1 MDIINSNKREC
12 HNMSLKEI
20 FSIGGGSLLIIMSL
34 IQVAPVKLNPWSA
47 LLRWFGNQINGDL
60 KRDVAEMRRDVKCTK
75 LEIETIRNEQRENH
89 AKDCRVR
96 ILRFSDEIYLGQNH
110 SQEHF
115 KQILGDITH
124 YEKYC
129 MMHPEFENSIAVAAI
144 EQIKESYN
152 TRLRKHDF
160 LK

>member
-1 MDIINSNKREC
+1 MT
-12 HNMSLKEI
+12 MKEI
-20 FSIGGGSLLIIMSL
+20 LYGGGGGLLVLLTL
-34 IQVAPVKLNPWSA
+34 IQIAPVKLNPWSA
-47 LLRWFGNQINGDL
+47 MLGWLGRQVNKDLLSQ
-60 KRDVAEMRRDVKCTK
+60 VTAMRT
-75 LEIETIRNEQRENH
+75 EIDTIRDENREIH

-96 ILRFSDEIYLGQNH
+96 ILRFSDEIYLGQPH

-129 MMHPEFENSIAVAAI
+129 DAHPEFENQIAVAAI
-144 EQIKESYN
+144 AQIKESYN
-152 TRLRKHDF
+152 DRLRKHDF

>member
-1 MDIINSNKREC
+1 MTI
-12 HNMSLKEI
+12 KEI
-20 FSIGGGSLLIIMSL
+20 IYGSGGALLLIMSL
-34 IQVAPVKLNPWSA
+34 LQVSKININPWTA
-47 LLRWFGNQINGDL
+47 IFGWIGKQLNHEVL
-60 KRDVAEMRRDVKCTK
+60 KKVSV
-75 LEIETIRNEQRENH
+75 LEKNMETMQTELDTIRDENREIH

-115 KQILGDITH
+115 KQVLGDITH
-124 YEKYC
+124 YENYC
-129 MMHPEFENSIAVAAI
+129 DHHPEFENQIAVAAI
-144 EQIKESYN
+144 EQIKDTYN

>member
-1 MDIINSNKREC
+1 MT
-12 HNMSLKEI
+12 MKEI
-20 FSIGGGSLLIIMSL
+20 LYGGGGGLLVLLTL
-34 IQVAPVKLNPWSA
+34 IQIAPVKLNPWSA
-47 LLRWFGNQINGDL
+47 MLGWLGRQVNKDLLSQ
-60 KRDVAEMRRDVKCTK
+60 VKAMKT
-75 LEIETIRNEQRENH
+75 EIDTIRDENREIH

-96 ILRFSDEIYLGQNH
+96 ILRFSDEIYLGQPH

-129 MMHPEFENSIAVAAI
+129 DAHPKFENQIAVAAI
-144 EQIKESYN
+144 AQIKDSYN
-152 TRLRKHDF
+152 DRLRKHDF

>member
-1 MDIINSNKREC
+1 MT
-12 HNMSLKEI
+12 LKEI
-20 FSIGGGSLLIIMSL
+20 FYGGGGGLLILLTL
-34 IQVAPVKLNPWSA
+34 IQISPIKVNPWSA
-47 LLRWFGNQINGDL
+47 ILEWLGKQTNKAML
-60 KRDVAEMRRDVKCTK
+60 SKMETLERDMKTVKKEVA
-75 LEIETIRNEQRENH
+75 TIRDENRETH

-96 ILRFSDEIYLGQNH
+96 ILRFSDEIYLGQPH

-129 MMHPEFENSIAVAAI
+129 DAHPEFENQIAVAAI
-144 EQIKESYN
+144 AQIKESYN
-152 TRLRKHDF
+152 DRLRKHDF

>member
-1 MDIINSNKREC
+1 MT
-12 HNMSLKEI
+12 MKEI
-20 FSIGGGSLLIIMSL
+20 LYGGGGGLLVLLTL
-34 IQVAPVKLNPWSA
+34 IQIAPVKLNPWSA
-47 LLRWFGNQINGDL
+47 MLGWLGRQVNKDLLSQ
-60 KRDVAEMRRDVKCTK
+60 VKAMKT
-75 LEIETIRNEQRENH
+75 EIDTIRDENREIH

-96 ILRFSDEIYLGQNH
+96 ILRFSDEIYLGQPH

-129 MMHPEFENSIAVAAI
+129 DAHPEFENQIAVAAI
-144 EQIKESYN
+144 AQIKDSYN
-152 TRLRKHDF
+152 DRLRKHDF

>member
-1 MDIINSNKREC
+1 MTI
-12 HNMSLKEI
+12 KEI
-20 FSIGGGSLLIIMSL
+20 VYGGGGGLLLLLTL
-34 IQVAPVKLNPWSA
+34 IQIAPVKINPWSA
-47 LLRWFGNQINGDL
+47 VLGWFGKQINKDL
-60 KRDVAEMRRDVKCTK
+60 LVQMKTMKSEIDIIRDENR
-75 LEIETIRNEQRENH
+75 EIH

-115 KQILGDITH
+115 KQVLGDITH
-124 YEKYC
+124 YENYC
-129 MMHPEFENSIAVAAI
+129 DRHPEFENQIAVAAI
-144 EQIKESYN
+144 AQIKDTYN

>member
-1 MDIINSNKREC
+1 MTI
-12 HNMSLKEI
+12 KEI
-20 FSIGGGSLLIIMSL
+20 LLSGGGALLVLMTL
-34 IQVAPVKLNPWSA
+34 IQVAPVKLNPWS
-47 LLRWFGNQINGDL
+47 WFGNQVNKDL
-60 KRDVAEMRRDVKCTK
+60 LAEIKTMKS
-75 LEIETIRNEQRENH
+75 EIDTIRDENREVH

-96 ILRFSDEIYLGQNH
+96 ILRFADEIYLEQPH

-124 YEKYC
+124 YERYC
-129 MMHPEFENSIAVAAI
+129 ESHPEFENQIAVSAI

-152 TRLRKHDF
+152 KRLRKHDF

>member
-1 MDIINSNKREC
+1 MT
-12 HNMSLKEI
+12 MKEI
-20 FSIGGGSLLIIMSL
+20 LYGGGGGLLVLLTL
-34 IQVAPVKLNPWSA
+34 IQIAPVKLNPWSA
-47 LLRWFGNQINGDL
+47 MLGWLGRQVNKDLLSQ
-60 KRDVAEMRRDVKCTK
+60 VKAMKT
-75 LEIETIRNEQRENH
+75 EIETIRDENREIH

-96 ILRFSDEIYLGQNH
+96 ILRFSDEIYLGQPH

-129 MMHPEFENSIAVAAI
+129 DAHPEFENQIAVAAI
-144 EQIKESYN
+144 AQIKESYN
-152 TRLRKHDF
+152 DRLRKHDF

>member
-1 MDIINSNKREC
+1 MT
-12 HNMSLKEI
+12 MKEI
-20 FSIGGGSLLIIMSL
+20 LYGGGGGLLVLLTL
-34 IQVAPVKLNPWSA
+34 IQIAPVKLNPWSA
-47 LLRWFGNQINGDL
+47 MLGWLGRQVNKDLLSQ
-60 KRDVAEMRRDVKCTK
+60 VKAMKT
-75 LEIETIRNEQRENH
+75 EIETIRDENREIH

-96 ILRFSDEIYLGQNH
+96 ILRFSDEIYLGQPH

-129 MMHPEFENSIAVAAI
+129 DAHPEFENQIAVAAI
-144 EQIKESYN
+144 AQIKDSYN
-152 TRLRKHDF
+152 DRLRKHDF

>member
-1 MDIINSNKREC
+1 M
-12 HNMSLKEI
+12 KEI
-20 FSIGGGSLLIIMSL
+20 LYGGGGGLLVLLTL
-34 IQVAPVKLNPWSA
+34 IQIAPVKLNPWSA
-47 LLRWFGNQINGDL
+47 MLGWLGRQVNKDLLSQ
-60 KRDVAEMRRDVKCTK
+60 VTAMRT
-75 LEIETIRNEQRENH
+75 EIDTIRDENREIH

-96 ILRFSDEIYLGQNH
+96 ILRFSDEIYLGQPH

-129 MMHPEFENSIAVAAI
+129 DAHPEFENQIAVAAI
-144 EQIKESYN
+144 AQIKDSYN
-152 TRLRKHDF
+152 DRLRKHDF